1 MMTEDQ
7 LLSEL
12 KQSKKTNNNLK
23 TIQLQD
29 KYIQLLE
36 QKNNSLELEIIKL
49 WSKIT
54 KLIKSL

>member
-1 MMTEDQ
+1 MIEDQ

-12 KQSKKTNNNLK
+12 EQSKKTNNNLK

-29 KYIQLLE
+29 KYIELLQ
-36 QKNNSLELEIIKL
+36 QKNNSLENEIMNL
-49 WSKIT
+49 WQKIT